1 MAKHARAKTPEPVAK
16 AEMSFDVVGTSGLR
30 RSGGYVHEEFLNK
43 LKGLKGVE
51 FFKEFTD
58 NNPQAGA
65 IRFVIESLI
74 RQAGWTAVKAKDA
87 TDPQEADTAHM
98 LLETAMEDMEH
109 GWQDMIVEML
119 SALRFGFSYANVPYK
134 IRRGPD
140 GPPQTRSEHDDG
152 FIAWRAIDFRSQDSL
167 ERWEFD
173 EQGKLLGMWQMDGWT
188 GKRAFIPIDQA
199 VHFRIDKFKDNPEGR
214 SMYRNAA
221 VSYLRLKAL
230 DDIEAVGAERE
241 MTGVPV
247 MEVPPQILNPR
258 GSAQDGELRRALE
271 RMLGAF
277 KRNEREYALVPSE
290 LNADGKPTGFKF
302 RLMASPGTRAF
313 DITKIKDAHKVDI
326 LVSCL
331 SQFLMLGLQGAGG
344 NAQAHS
350 ISSMGLLG
358 KALVSF
364 LDMIVDTVNQQL
376 VAPMMKFNRFK
387 RENWP
392 TVAHGDVD
400 APTLEELGSFLKT
413 MFDIGSLTVDD
424 EVREH
429 LYEQA
434 KLPFKSRVEGEKGAD
449 GVVPMDQ
456 LIAQVMGGTT
466 PALPAQSG
474 STAVRT
480 SDELIADVLPGG
492 IPASAG
498 APAGAAPVV
507 DGLATGEAKSV
518 QDTAMNGTQVASMLE
533 VITSVADGLLPRE
546 SGLAILQIA
555 FRLTPE
561 QAESAFGTV
570 GAGFVPTK
578 PAVPAPFGGGG
589 FGKPKAD
596 APHEAPAAPVTSA
609 DDLIAGTKPQ

>member
-1 MAKHARAKTPEPVAK
+1 
-16 AEMSFDVVGTSGLR
+16 MSFDVVGTSGLR

-87 TDPQEADTAHM
+87 TDPKEADTAHM

-109 GWQDMIVEML
+109 GWQDMLVEML
-119 SALRFGFSYANVPYK
+119 SALRCGFSYANVPYK

-140 GPPQTRSEHDDG
+140 GPPQTKSEHDDG

-188 GKRAFIPIDQA
+188 GKRAFIPIEQA

-277 KRNEREYALVPSE
+277 KRNEREFALVPSE

-392 TVAHGDVD
+392 TVVHGDVD

-434 KLPFKSRVEGEKGAD
+434 KLPFKSRTTAEQGAD

-456 LIAQVMGGTT
+456 LIAQVMGGAS
-466 PALPAQSG
+466 ALPAQGESG
-474 STAVRT
+474 AVRT
-480 SDELIADVLPGG
+480 SDELIAEVLP
-492 IPASAG
+492 AEG
-498 APAGAAPVV
+498 APAPATGDAPVV
-507 DGLATGEAKSV
+507 EGLAAGEATSV
-518 QDTAMNGTQVASMLE
+518 QDTAMNGTQVSSLLE
-533 VITSVADGLLPRE
+533 VVTAVADGLLPRE

-555 FRLTPE
+555 FRLTLE
-561 QAESAFGTV
+561 QAEAAFGTV
-570 GAGFVPTK
+570 GTTFVPTK
-578 PAVPAPFGGGG
+578 PPAPAFGGGFRGG

-596 APHEAPAAPVTSA
+596 PPPEAAPAPVTSA